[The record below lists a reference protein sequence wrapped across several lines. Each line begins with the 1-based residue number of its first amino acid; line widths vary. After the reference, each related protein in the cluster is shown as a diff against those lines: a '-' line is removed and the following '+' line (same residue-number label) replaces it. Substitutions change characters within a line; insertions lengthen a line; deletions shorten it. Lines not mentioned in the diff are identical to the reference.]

1 MQDSQRCIGIFTAG
15 LDDEYQSAIWHA
27 IEREAAKRQMG
38 TISFIGSRLG
48 SPIASEASSNLAYHL
63 ASEQTIDGLIIVASS
78 LPDSSVKVPDL
89 TSFSSIGIS
98 LSASACLQA

>member
-1 MQDSQRCIGIFTAG
+1 MTALKLSIAG
-15 LDDEYQSAIWHA
+15 LAVLIVLKSAIWHA

-78 LPDSSVKVPDL
+78 LASYFRCGADPQFLRQS
-89 TSFSSIGIS
+89 GRS
-98 LSASACLQA
+98 L